1 MQQIE
6 RFTERHEELADRL
19 DDYLDEHVM
28 PEVEGWEAA
37 GTMPLRAIVRDFGAH
52 GFLGG
57 RFDRAQGGGGGD
69 IWDHVVLAEAL
80 ASVPSGGFGM
90 ALTVHNDMVAPML
103 ATHGS
108 ELARAV
114 HLSPALRGDLVL
126 AHAVS
131 EADAG
136 SDVAAVATLAERT
149 PRGYLLRG
157 TKTLVVNGNEAG
169 AYAVLAR
176 LPDARPPFGFVMLSV
191 ARDLPGVVV
200 GEPANTIG
208 VGTASVTSEVRFE
221 DVLVPEDFRLGGHG
235 MGLVV
240 QLRQFEEE
248 RIISAVRACATA
260 RDLLEIGYAWIDSR
274 YVDGRPLRS
283 RQTVAHRFAE
293 LHVGVRA
300 ITELTYRAVDAWIA
314 GETLNVWSPAV
325 KLKSSRL
332 VRDVAD
338 AVSHAFGA
346 AAQMTGHPAGRA
358 RRDARLYSIST
369 GSDEMMLTA
378 IARAALGVAA

>member
-19 DDYLDEHVM
+19 DDYLDEHVL
-28 PEVEGWEAA
+28 PHVEDWEAA
-37 GTMPLRAIVRDFGAH
+37 GTMPLRRIVREVGER
-52 GFLGG
+52 GFFGG
-57 RFDRAQGGGGGD
+57 RFDPAHGGGGGD
-69 IWDHVVLAEAL
+69 LWDHVVFAEAL
-80 ASVPSGGFGM
+80 AGVPSGGFGM

-103 ATHGS
+103 ASHGS
-108 ELARAV
+108 DVARAV
-114 HLSPALRGDLVL
+114 HLAPALRGDLVL

-131 EADAG
+131 EAEAG
-136 SDVAAVATLAERT
+136 SDVAGVETVAERT
-149 PRGYLLRG
+149 ARGYVLRG
-157 TKTLVVNGNEAG
+157 SKTLVVNGNEAG

-176 LPDARPPFGFVMLSV
+176 LPEARPPFGFVMLSV

-200 GEPANTIG
+200 GEPAETIG
-208 VGTASVTSEVRFE
+208 VGTASVTGEIRFE
-221 DVLVPEDFRLGGHG
+221 DVLVPEEFRLGGHG
-235 MGLVV
+235 MGLIV

-260 RDLLEIGYAWIDSR
+260 AELLDIGYAWIDSR

-283 RQTVAHRFAE
+283 RQALAHRFAE

-314 GETLNVWSPAV
+314 GETLSVWSPAV

-332 VRDVAD
+332 VRDVSD

-346 AAQMTGHPAGRA
+346 AAQMSGHPAGRA